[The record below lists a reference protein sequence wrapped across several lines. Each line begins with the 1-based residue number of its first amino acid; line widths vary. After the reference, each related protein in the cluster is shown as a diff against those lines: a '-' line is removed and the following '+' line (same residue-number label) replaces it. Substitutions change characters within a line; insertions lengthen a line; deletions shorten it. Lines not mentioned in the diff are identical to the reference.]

1 MELGNP
7 VVLLL
12 SLVVFSVMFF
22 VWVVWL
28 IDSLR
33 RLSYQKMK
41 GIRKTEV
48 FFIVTKIIILF
59 FGVYLFLSLN
69 KLI

>member
-41 GIRKTEV
+41 GLRKTEI
-48 FFIVTKIIILF
+48 FFIITKIIILF